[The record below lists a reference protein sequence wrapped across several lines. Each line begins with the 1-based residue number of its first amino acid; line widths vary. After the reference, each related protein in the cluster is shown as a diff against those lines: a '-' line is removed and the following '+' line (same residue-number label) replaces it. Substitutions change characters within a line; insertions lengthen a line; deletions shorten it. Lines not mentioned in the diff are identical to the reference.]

1 VSTFYDQASLVL
13 IPSGYKEDV
22 VYSQKP
28 TDGSGDLTFTR
39 ASDGTR
45 VNSQGYVERVPWNLL
60 QQSNTFSTTWGNS
73 NTTETGG
80 QADKDGG
87 NNAWL
92 LTKSASNGY
101 LIQSLAQAG
110 VQTASIYAKASDSD
124 WLYLQAVG
132 TSTASCYFDLIN
144 GTTGSTGSLIDKS
157 IELIGNGWYR
167 CSITY
172 NQTLSNFRIYPAEA
186 NSLSASSG
194 SVFIQDAQLVEGTTA
209 KPYFPT
215 TDRLNVPR
223 LDYSNGCP
231 SLLLEPQRTN
241 LRTHS
246 DDFNNISPS
255 NVTVTSNDTTS
266 PDGTANADKL
276 TPSGTGFHTV
286 GNTISVTAGQKY
298 TISVF
303 YKYGTHK
310 NIGFYDNNTSGSE
323 ITINLETNAF
333 TLAANVDDGGIVP
346 YGNGWYRA
354 YATFTAASSNMVNYI
369 IFRNDANNGNYTAT
383 GAYSYFYGWQIEQG
397 SYSTS
402 YIPTTSAAVTR
413 VADAAYKT
421 GISSLIG
428 QTEGT
433 MFLDFVLDSVDGL
446 NDFRFSVSEGALYN
460 NEIFIGMT
468 NGYLRA
474 FMQESGSA
482 VYDSGNISPIVGT
495 RYKMALAY
503 ANNDV
508 VFYVNGTQKNTSS
521 SATIPNTDEITIGNR
536 TDSKAM
542 VVKETVNQAAL
553 FKTRLTNTELA
564 ALTTL

>member
-1 VSTFYDQASLVL
+1 M

-22 VYSQKP
+22 VYCPKP

-45 VNSQGYVERVPWNLL
+45 VNSSGLVENVPWNLVKQSEQFNASPWVLDNGAGTGSIAVTNNYATAPNGTLTADRL
-60 QQSNTFSTTWGNS
+60 QLVKGSVYAQTYQPLSVISGAQYTLSVYLKSLSGTPTITTFFDTTPLGKKTI
-73 NTTETGG
+73 TTEWVRYDFTFV
-80 QADKDGG
+80 
-87 NNAWL
+87 
-92 LTKSASNGY
+92 AS
-101 LIQSLAQAG
+101 
-110 VQTASIYAKASDSD
+110 
-124 WLYLQAVG
+124 
-132 TSTASCYFDLIN
+132 TSTVYP
-144 GTTGSTGSLIDKS
+144 
-157 IELIGNGWYR
+157 LIGLHTTDSATADILAWGYQV
-167 CSITY
+167 
-172 NQTLSNFRIYPAEA
+172 NQ
-186 NSLSASSG
+186 G
-194 SVFIQDAQLVEGTTA
+194 STA

-215 TDRLNVPR
+215 TDRQNVPR
-223 LDYSNGCP
+223 LTYEGGCP

-241 LRTHS
+241 LLTYSEQFDNAAWTNYDRVTQNS
-246 DDFNNISPS
+246 VISPS
-255 NVTVTSNDTTS
+255 GAQDGSTFTVLSTVSFLGQNPTLTSSTPYSFSIYAKKGNWDIFRIGNGSSSTNAAWFDLTNGTTGNQVGGTSKIEAVGNDWYRCSYTTSN
-266 PDGTANADKL
+266 P
-276 TPSGTGFHTV
+276 
-286 GNTISVTAGQKY
+286 
-298 TISVF
+298 
-303 YKYGTHK
+303 
-310 NIGFYDNNTSGSE
+310 NIGGTYSFFVNLSTAMGATSSPGDGSTMSFY
-323 ITINLETNAF
+323 
-333 TLAANVDDGGIVP
+333 AA
-346 YGNGWYRA
+346 
-354 YATFTAASSNMVNYI
+354 
-369 IFRNDANNGNYTAT
+369 
-383 GAYSYFYGWQIEQG
+383 QIEEG
-397 SYSTS
+397 SYPTS
-402 YIPTTSAAVTR
+402 YIGPTTSAAVTR

-433 MFLDFVLDSVDGL
+433 MFLDFVLDSVDGG
-446 NDFRFSVSEGALYN
+446 NDFRFSVTEGALYN

-482 VYDSGNISPIVGT
+482 VYDSGNISAIVGT

-508 VFYVNGTQKNTSS
+508 VFYVNGTQKNISS

>member
-413 VADAAYKT
+413 VADACSKT

-433 MFLDFVLDSVDGL
+433 LFADVYLDSRSSYTYFAIAPNLGSTTAYIGISFEATTMKFEVVNSGVQAGIIFSNSSTGRFKL
-446 NDFRFSVSEGALYN
+446 AAAYKQNDF
-460 NEIFIGMT
+460 T
-468 NGYLRA
+468 
-474 FMQESGSA
+474 
-482 VYDSGNISPIVGT
+482 
-495 RYKMALAY
+495 
-503 ANNDV
+503 
-508 VFYVNGTQKNTSS
+508 FYVNGTQKGTDTS
-521 SATIPNTDEITIGNR
+521 G
-536 TDSKAM
+536 
-542 VVKETVNQAAL
+542 TVPACSQLGLYNYNQTQSLKYNQVLL
-553 FKTRLTNTELA
+553 FKTRLSNTELA